1 MEKNYINFYRE
12 VNKNTFND
20 FRKNKKICNHEFE
33 EQEEY
38 KYNIFY
44 WIRMIFNPIGGD
56 DLLLGSHEFDID
68 DFLWNEVYS
77 NTEIDF
83 IWTNTKADEPNISF
97 VKFFKKDLSETDY
110 SEYNKNINEMIEE
123 VYKLRE
129 EFEKYNKK
137 TNQNT
142 KIEQI
147 DKIERILQNISDQYE
162 DMKKPDDSWNI
173 KNIKFNI
180 YFYFPASGN
189 KSANQDDK
197 KEISKKIEAFI
208 KKQKKNSSIQFQ
220 EENIIIEDELTNIY
234 DESVS
239 NVLLVP
245 KGEIEI
251 DKEENWLQYSNEDKK
266 IESYI
271 CNVSAKSIKNLW
283 KEYENK
289 LLGMNLRLHI
299 KNKNVDEEIKK
310 SIEDNDGLFWFKN
323 NGLVIICSD
332 IKFLKNKI
340 ELKNFSIINGGQ
352 TTFSIGNSN
361 FDKDFFLTCKIIV
374 IKGLQDEDGVDEK
387 EYEKIHEI
395 STTISLSTNNQKP
408 IKKTDKISS
417 ISNCRILKQDL
428 WKEKEEVFLEI
439 RRGDKPFKKIKAWQK
454 IKAETLQQIYY
465 AFFKLLP
472 GKARIKQDSLFKV
485 ENLKSSFEDM
495 RKMSFSLIID
505 LIKFWFILNE
515 NSKNKN
521 FSKIT
526 IEHIQN
532 ETELKLYQKQFVTY
546 FKFYSISALFIL
558 VLMYKNENFK
568 IWIKDKKSYFQEEYV
583 QPKEKRKKDWIF
595 EILDYWN
602 KTNIERIFKFKDL
615 EKIKSK
621 WNGFIHKNM
630 NIIFFKNIKDKEGNE
645 ILSWTNFTKTDINF
659 LPILIN
665 IIDNYDVIEDEL
677 GSLF

>member
-1 MEKNYINFYRE
+1 
-12 VNKNTFND
+12 
-20 FRKNKKICNHEFE
+20 
-33 EQEEY
+33 
-38 KYNIFY
+38 
-44 WIRMIFNPIGGD
+44 
-56 DLLLGSHEFDID
+56 
-68 DFLWNEVYS
+68 
-77 NTEIDF
+77 
-83 IWTNTKADEPNISF
+83 
-97 VKFFKKDLSETDY
+97 
-110 SEYNKNINEMIEE
+110 
-123 VYKLRE
+123 
-129 EFEKYNKK
+129 
-137 TNQNT
+137 
-142 KIEQI
+142 
-147 DKIERILQNISDQYE
+147 
-162 DMKKPDDSWNI
+162 
-173 KNIKFNI
+173 
-180 YFYFPASGN
+180 
-189 KSANQDDK
+189 
-197 KEISKKIEAFI
+197 
-208 KKQKKNSSIQFQ
+208 
-220 EENIIIEDELTNIY
+220 
-234 DESVS
+234 
-239 NVLLVP
+239 
-245 KGEIEI
+245 
-251 DKEENWLQYSNEDKK
+251 
-266 IESYI
+266 
-271 CNVSAKSIKNLW
+271 SAKSIKNLW

-428 WKEKEEVFLEI
+428 WNEKEEVFLEI

>member
-1 MEKNYINFYRE
+1 MKKNYINLCRPS
-12 VNKNTFND
+12 NKDVFNE
-20 FRKNKKICNHEFE
+20 FKKNKKICNLEFE

-38 KYNIFY
+38 KYGIYY
-44 WIRMIFNPIGGD
+44 WIRMIFNPIGLD
-56 DLLLGSHEFDID
+56 DLLLSSSEFDID
-68 DFLWNEVYS
+68 DFLWSENYN

-83 IWTNTKADEPNISF
+83 IWTNNTKTNEPNISF
-97 VKFFKKDLSETDY
+97 VKFFDIDLSETEISDY
-110 SEYNKNINEMIEE
+110 IKNMYDMIEE

-129 EFEKYNKK
+129 DFEIYNKNKTLNKNEKY
-137 TNQNT
+137 
-142 KIEQI
+142 EQI
-147 DKIERILQNISDQYE
+147 DKIEKILQSVSDQHE
-162 DMKKPDDSWNI
+162 ESIKKSDDSWNI
-173 KNIKFNI
+173 KDIKFNI
-180 YFYFPASGN
+180 YFYFPASSN
-189 KSANQDDK
+189 SDNDK
-197 KEISKKIEAFI
+197 QSDKNSVSEKIESYI
-208 KKQKKNSSIQFQ
+208 KKRPKKNSSVQFKK
-220 EENIIIEDELTNIY
+220 ENIIIEDELTDIY
-234 DESVS
+234 YENTS
-239 NVLLVP
+239 NVLLVS
-245 KGEIEI
+245 KGQIEI
-251 DKEENWLQYSNEDKK
+251 DKEKNWCHYSNKDEK

-271 CNVSAKSIKNLW
+271 CNVSAKSIKKLW
-283 KEYENK
+283 EEHKNK

-299 KNKNVDEEIKK
+299 KNKNVDEEIKN
-310 SIEDNDGLFWFKN
+310 SIEKNDGLFWFKN
-323 NGLVIICSD
+323 NGLIIISD
-332 IKFLKNKI
+332 SIEFSKNKI
-340 ELKNFSIINGGQ
+340 NLEHFSIINGGQ

-374 IKGLQDEDGVDEK
+374 MEGLKDEEGN
-387 EYEKIHEI
+387 EKIHEL
-395 STTISLSTNNQKP
+395 STEISLSTNNQKP

-417 ISNCRILKQDL
+417 ISSCRMLKQDL
-428 WKEKEEVFLEI
+428 GKKELFLEI
-439 RRGDKPFKKIKAWQK
+439 RRGDKPFKKIKPWQK

-465 AFFKLLP
+465 AFFELSP
-472 GKARIKQDSLFKV
+472 GRARNKTDALFKE
-485 ENLKSSFEDM
+485 ENLKESFEKM
-495 RKMSFSLIID
+495 RKMSFVVIID

>member
-1 MEKNYINFYRE
+1 M
-12 VNKNTFND
+12 
-20 FRKNKKICNHEFE
+20 
-33 EQEEY
+33 
-38 KYNIFY
+38 
-44 WIRMIFNPIGGD
+44 
-56 DLLLGSHEFDID
+56 
-68 DFLWNEVYS
+68 
-77 NTEIDF
+77 
-83 IWTNTKADEPNISF
+83 
-97 VKFFKKDLSETDY
+97 
-110 SEYNKNINEMIEE
+110 
-123 VYKLRE
+123 
-129 EFEKYNKK
+129 
-137 TNQNT
+137 
-142 KIEQI
+142 
-147 DKIERILQNISDQYE
+147 
-162 DMKKPDDSWNI
+162 
-173 KNIKFNI
+173 
-180 YFYFPASGN
+180 
-189 KSANQDDK
+189 
-197 KEISKKIEAFI
+197 
-208 KKQKKNSSIQFQ
+208 
-220 EENIIIEDELTNIY
+220 TNIY

-251 DKEENWLQYSNEDKK
+251 DKEENWLQYSNKDKK